1 LEPHSSFEALLPL
14 RSDLALA
21 LRAAAA
27 QGLSEGVCNHFSVAV
42 PGRADWFLL
51 NPRGLHWSEVQ
62 APDIVMC
69 NAAGD
74 QSDDCVLM
82 TTRSPSRGSRY
93 LSLTNKVQP
102 VSVNGVCDEPG
113 GFLT

>member
-1 LEPHSSFEALLPL
+1 MEPNSTFEALLSL

-69 NAAGD
+69 NAARKARARSER
-74 QSDDCVLM
+74 SDNSASKVEL
-82 TTRSPSRGSRY
+82 GSKEVPPVILE
-93 LSLTNKVQP
+93 LSLIHI
-102 VSVNGVCDEPG
+102 
-113 GFLT
+113 